1 MRISD
6 LEFRRVLFR
15 SKEWW
20 LDKLAELYELV
31 NKSLG
36 DYVKS
41 GDVSISRS
49 PVTLHE
55 EQLGSYQV
63 DQLEILLGRQIVRL
77 KPIGTFLIGAR
88 GRVDMVGPRGSVRF
102 VIVPP
107 ASQKPSIE
115 ITVSI
120 GEDATDRKNTR
131 LNYNHS
137 CAYRMPT

>member
-107 ASQKPSIE
+107 ASQKPRIE

-120 GEDATDRKNTR
+120 GEAATKPRAEPKHVPPEKNLEKR
-131 LNYNHS
+131 
-137 CAYRMPT
+137 